1 MAVAFTELTAIS
13 AYDGGNSTTFNTPTL
28 TASADK
34 LYLIFIQASYGA
46 TPRTLSSVSGG
57 GLGTW
62 TIIAGASRENTLASR
77 RCEAAYAWSAAPG
90 AGAAIAITFSGSSTS
105 CAYAV
110 YEITGFNTATPIGQA
125 ATSTAIAGTST
136 TPTLSSATAG
146 SGIAASCQEA
156 TAETIT
162 VDAGG
167 GWTAGENNTG
177 SSPAT
182 AMRSAFR
189 TDISD
194 LSCGF
199 SWATIAEHVANIVE
213 VLATAI
219 GNPRPVKTLS
229 QAVKRAAIF

>member
-62 TIIAGASRENTLASR
+62 TIITGAGAENVLQTR
-77 RCEAAYAWSAAPG
+77 RAGAAYAWLASPA
-90 AGAAIAITFSGSSTS
+90 AGAAIAITFSGGCTS

-110 YEITGFNTATPIGQA
+110 YEITGFNTSTPIGQS
-125 ATSTAIAGTST
+125 ATSTAVAGVST
-136 TPTLSSATAG
+136 TPTLASATAG

-182 AMRSAFR
+182 AMRTGTR

-199 SWATIAEHVANIVE
+199 SWTTIAEHTANIVE
-213 VLATAI
+213 ILAVAPA
-219 GNPRPVKTLS
+219 NPRPVKVLS
-229 QAVKRAAIF
+229 QAVMRASVW